1 MSRDACDTHYVFLWE
16 LIFCLIHSIQPAE
29 NTLVIV
35 PEDSIAHSCR
45 KWSLKIVEILFS
57 EGAKLDS
64 RDNVS
69 TYNNVMTLGYRT
81 YM

>member
-1 MSRDACDTHYVFLWE
+1 MYAIIILSITCHLTILLFL
-16 LIFCLIHSIQPAE
+16 LLLYYQQKTPLHTAAE
-29 NTLVIV
+29 NG
-35 PEDSIAHSCR
+35 H
-45 KWSLKIVEILFS
+45 LKMVENWFS

-69 TYNNVMTLGYRT
+69 TYNNVMSLDYRT

>member
-1 MSRDACDTHYVFLWE
+1 MGAYFLSNS
-16 LIFCLIHSIQPAE
+16 FHSTGRKYTCYTAE
-29 NTLVIV
+29 NG
-35 PEDSIAHSCR
+35 H
-45 KWSLKIVEILFS
+45 LKIVEILFS

-69 TYNNVMTLGYRT
+69 TYNNVMSLGYRT